1 MKSTT
6 APPVAATLGTLADI
20 ELDRKIR
27 DRAKMI
33 SVALADR
40 DRALDQ
46 VKMCERSAVLSAW
59 RLGQLLIEK
68 KDRLTHGKWLPWL
81 VSSGITSTT
90 ATDYMRL
97 ASQIA
102 SAGDLKSSIRA
113 SLRAVA
119 APSATPKPKLVIE
132 PAEPAPVEPD
142 NAAVIEDLETELSD
156 AQERVAIMEEAV
168 DPKSRKAIDKLNNQA
183 ELIKTLKASVADWQ
197 SKASAARKE
206 NASLKRKIKALETE
220 RRRPR
225 HVA

>member
-1 MKSTT
+1 M
-6 APPVAATLGTLADI
+6 APLAGFV
-20 ELDRKIR
+20 RHHVNYR
-27 DRAKMI
+27 DRLHA
-33 SVALADR
+33 A
-40 DRALDQ
+40 
-46 VKMCERSAVLSAW
+46 RSSNRQRW
-59 RLGQLLIEK
+59 R
-68 KDRLTHGKWLPWL
+68 
-81 VSSGITSTT
+81 
-90 ATDYMRL
+90 
-97 ASQIA
+97 
-102 SAGDLKSSIRA
+102 LKSSIRA

-206 NASLKRKIKALETE
+206 NASLKRNIKALETE